1 LFLIFVIA
9 HKKMAA
15 KALEPLFAE
24 LDDFIKDGDWGQA
37 LTASEKSTSYHRP
50 IRSETPIGSLIHH
63 LICVK

>member
-1 LFLIFVIA
+1 MIV

-37 LTASEKSTSYHRP
+37 LTASEKSTSIDRP
-50 IRSETPIGSLIHH
+50 LIPSETPIGSLINH
-63 LICVK
+63 LICVN